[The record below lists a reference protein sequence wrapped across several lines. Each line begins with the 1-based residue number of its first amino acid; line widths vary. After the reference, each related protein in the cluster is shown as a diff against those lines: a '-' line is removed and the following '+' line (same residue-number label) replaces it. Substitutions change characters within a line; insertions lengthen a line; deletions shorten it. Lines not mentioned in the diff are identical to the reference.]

1 MKRLLL
7 ALSLAALSL
16 SASAQSAG
24 TIYGSLNNFD
34 AVNDTGV
41 ECHGFEIEVHGCHSR
56 EITYTYDWNHYG
68 VPRIYEDN
76 SDPINPICYVRY
88 ESGKN
93 IAGGGWSAY
102 TAIPSGP
109 IAATNGHMFTNPFIN
124 FGGEHFGVGF
134 WGAPRTVKYS
144 WLIDDGAGNLVKAGQ
159 VNIGTPQFNFLPPV
173 VVPAPQPNLPPVVIA
188 PAQVVAVIEPP
199 EPIEV
204 PVLEFGEPTWL
215 KVITTES
222 RNNNKVELRDL
233 VSDDPDDDS
242 DPNWRN
248 GEPDEVEVEWELLQV
263 EFSKLD
269 GGNRGKNEAAP
280 EELNEGDEVITR
292 RYEFYKYVGPLD
304 PESGEVETDS
314 VGPDDIHGDEVKVI
328 NGVEV
333 DFSEIEIVGDYIGA
347 QMAAFDAAGQMGL
360 IDNLQDGDINQPY
373 VERSMVIGGT
383 PPIVTTLDGALPEG
397 MSFDLVSG
405 VLSGTP
411 TESGLFNFNLHST
424 DAAAADVT
432 RDYSLNILAAP
443 IVQYTVTATAAPVQG
458 GTITGAGTFD
468 EAANISLETTPE
480 AGYQFLDWT
489 ENGVEVS
496 ASAIY
501 EFVLT
506 GDLNLVANFELIPV
520 REYQSANHLVSI
532 VESGKTSALNRVTR
546 KITSASTVTITNNS
560 GDSIDAPLNLIV
572 SGVGAGITMPE
583 ASGSI
588 SAGNFYYDLEAK
600 KGLTTLL
607 PGESTSVTIKFV
619 YPMTS
624 RLAYSLEFWGAAF

>member
-7 ALSLAALSL
+7 ALALAALSL
-16 SASAQSAG
+16 SAGAQTG
-24 TIYGSLNNFD
+24 TLYGSLNNFD

-68 VPRIYEDN
+68 VPRIYEDS
-76 SDPINPICYVRY
+76 SDPANPICYVRY
-88 ESGKN
+88 ESKKN
-93 IAGGGWSAY
+93 PDGSWASY
-102 TAIPSGP
+102 TAIPAGP
-109 IAATNGHMFTNPFIN
+109 IAATDGHQFTNPFIN

-134 WGAPRTVKYS
+134 WGVPRTVKYS
-144 WLIDDGAGNLVKAGQ
+144 WLIDDGAGNLAKAEQ
-159 VNIGTPQFNFLPPV
+159 VNIGTPQFNYLPPV
-173 VVPAPQPNLPPVVIA
+173 IVQQQVVA

-204 PVLEFGEPTWL
+204 PVLEFGEPTWI
-215 KVITTES
+215 KVITTQS

-233 VSDDPDDDS
+233 VSDDPDDENDR
-242 DPNWRN
+242 NWRN
-248 GEPDEVEVEWELLQV
+248 DEPDEVEVEWELLQV

-269 GGNRGKNEAAP
+269 GGNRGMNEAPP
-280 EELNEGDEVITR
+280 EDLNDGDEVITR
-292 RYEFYKYVGPLD
+292 RYEFYKYIGPLD
-304 PESGEVETDS
+304 PESGEVQTDS
-314 VGPDDIHGDEVKVI
+314 VGPDGIHGDEIKEI
-328 NGVEV
+328 DGVEV
-333 DFSEIEIVGDYIGA
+333 DFSTIEIVGDYIGA

-360 IDNLQDGDINQPY
+360 IDHLQDGDINQPY

-383 PPIVTTLDGALPEG
+383 PPIVTTIDGALPEG
-397 MSFDLVSG
+397 MEFDVVTG
-405 VLSGTP
+405 ILSGTP
-411 TESGLFNFNLHST
+411 TESGLFNFSLHST
-424 DAAAADVT
+424 DAADADVT
-432 RDYSLNILAAP
+432 MAYSLNILAAP
-443 IVQYTVTATAAPVQG
+443 IVQYTVTATASPVEG

-468 EAANISLETTPE
+468 EGTNISLEATPE
-480 AGYQFLDWT
+480 AGYQFLNWT
-489 ENGVEVS
+489 ENGLEVS

-501 EFVLT
+501 DFVLT
-506 GDLNLVANFELIPV
+506 GDRNLVANFELIPV
-520 REYQSANHLVSI
+520 REYQSANHLVTI
-532 VESGKTSALNRVTR
+532 VESGKTSTLNRVTR
-546 KITSASTVTITNNS
+546 KITSASTVTITNKS

-572 SGVGAGITMPE
+572 NGVGAGIAMPE

-588 SAGNFYYDLEAK
+588 SAGRFYYDLEAK

>member
-1 MKRLLL
+1 MKRLVL
-7 ALSLAALSL
+7 ALSLAAIGL

-41 ECHGFEIEVHGCHSR
+41 HCHGFEIEVHGCHSR

-68 VPRIYEDN
+68 VPRIYEDS
-76 SDPINPICYVRY
+76 SDPANPICYVRY
-88 ESGKN
+88 ESKKN
-93 IAGGGWSAY
+93 PDGSWASY
-102 TAIPSGP
+102 TAIPAGP
-109 IAATNGHMFTNPFIN
+109 IAATDGHQFTNPFIN

-144 WLIDDGAGNLVKAGQ
+144 WLIDDGAGNLAKAGQ
-159 VNIGTPQFNFLPPV
+159 VNIGTPQFNYLPPV
-173 VVPAPQPNLPPVVIA
+173 VVPAADPNLPPVVIA

-204 PVLEFGEPTWL
+204 PALEFGEPTWI
-215 KVITTES
+215 KVITTQT
-222 RNNNKVELRDL
+222 RNNSEVELRDL
-233 VSDDPDDDS
+233 VSDDPDDDT

-269 GGNRGKNEAAP
+269 GGNRGMNEAAP
-280 EELNEGDEVITR
+280 EELVEGDEVITR

-314 VGPDDIHGDEVKVI
+314 VGPDGIHGDEVKVI
-328 NGVEV
+328 NGEEV
-333 DFSEIEIVGDYIGA
+333 DFSTIEIVGDYIGA
-347 QMAAFDAAGQMGL
+347 QMAAFDAAGQLGL

-383 PPIVTTLDGALPEG
+383 PPIVNTLDGALPEG
-397 MSFDLVSG
+397 ISLDLVSG
-405 VLSGTP
+405 VISGTP
-411 TESGLFNFNLHST
+411 TESGLFNFTLHST

-432 RDYSLNILAAP
+432 MAYSLNILPAP
-443 IVQYTVTATAAPVQG
+443 IVQYNVTATAAPVQG

-468 EAANISLETTPE
+468 EATNISLEATPE
-480 AGYQFLDWT
+480 AGYQFLNWT

-496 ASAIY
+496 ATAVY
-501 EFVLT
+501 EFPLT
-506 GDLNLVANFELIPV
+506 GDRSLVANFELIPV

-572 SGVGAGITMPE
+572 SGVGAGIAMPE
-583 ASGSI
+583 ASGAI
-588 SAGNFYYDLEAK
+588 SVGRFFYGLEAK